1 MAFGALFLKA
11 QIRPKS
17 TIHTIYSMSQT
28 SSSST
33 VSENLT
39 VEDQQEFQNLP
50 ALLTQW
56 KRIQEEK
63 RKLVDQ
69 MRILKEQISGQN
81 KQCVVME
88 QMIMGT
94 MKKHS
99 IGALDLK
106 SSGARVL
113 YKKRSTKAPISKKD
127 MEKHLTEHLK
137 SEEAAKNLLDFLA
150 TKRETIVKEALIYE
164 KNDVQETN

>member
-1 MAFGALFLKA
+1 
-11 QIRPKS
+11 
-17 TIHTIYSMSQT
+17 MSQT
-28 SSSST
+28 SSTSNASQA
-33 VSENLT
+33 EPLT
-39 VEDQQEFQNLP
+39 AEDNQEFQNLP
-50 ALLTQW
+50 TLLTQW
-56 KRIQEEK
+56 KRIQEDK
-63 RKLVDQ
+63 RALVEQ
-69 MRILKEQISGQN
+69 MRVIKEQISGHN

-113 YKKRSTKAPISKKD
+113 YKKRSTKAPINKKD

-137 SEEAAKNLLDFLA
+137 SQEAAKNLLDFLA
-150 TKRETIVKEALIYE
+150 TKRETRVKEALVYE
-164 KNDVQETN
+164 KNEVPPQQE

>member
-1 MAFGALFLKA
+1 
-11 QIRPKS
+11 
-17 TIHTIYSMSQT
+17 MSVASGT
-28 SSSST
+28 SSVRT
-33 VSENLT
+33 EIT
-39 VEDQQEFQNLP
+39 MTPEEHQEFQNLP
-50 ALLTQW
+50 QLLTQW
-56 KRIQEEK
+56 KRVQEEK
-63 RKLVDQ
+63 RKLVDEKK
-69 MRILKEQISGQN
+69 RLLEQISEHD
-81 KQCVVME
+81 KRCAVME

-137 SEEAAKNLLDFLA
+137 SEDAAKKLLEFLG
-150 TKRETIVKEALIYE
+150 TKRETKVKEALIYE
-164 KNDVQETN
+164 KTE

>member
-1 MAFGALFLKA
+1 
-11 QIRPKS
+11 
-17 TIHTIYSMSQT
+17 MSQT
-28 SSSST
+28 SSSSNA
-33 VSENLT
+33 SEILT
-39 VEDQQEFQNLP
+39 PEDQQEFQNLP
-50 ALLTQW
+50 NLLTQW
-56 KRIQEEK
+56 KRVQEEK

-69 MRILKEQISGQN
+69 MRVLKEQISGHN

-106 SSGARVL
+106 SSNARVL
-113 YKKRSTKAPISKKD
+113 YKKKSTKAPISKKD

-137 SEEAAKNLLDFLA
+137 SQEAAKTLIDFLA
-150 TKRETIVKEALIYE
+150 AKRETRVKEALVYE
-164 KNDVQETN
+164 KNDEAA

>member
-1 MAFGALFLKA
+1 
-11 QIRPKS
+11 
-17 TIHTIYSMSQT
+17 MSQT
-28 SSSST
+28 SSSSNASQQEQLS
-33 VSENLT
+33 V
-39 VEDQQEFQNLP
+39 DDHQEFQNLP

-63 RKLVDQ
+63 RTLVEQ
-69 MRILKEQISGQN
+69 MRVLKEQVSGHN
-81 KQCVVME
+81 KQCSVME

-99 IGALDLK
+99 IAALDLK

-113 YKKRSTKAPISKKD
+113 YKKRSTKAAIPKKD

-137 SEEAAKNLLDFLA
+137 SEEAAKNLLEFLA
-150 TKRETIVKEALIYE
+150 TKRETRVKEALIYE
-164 KNDVQETN
+164 KNEVVDTA

>member
-1 MAFGALFLKA
+1 
-11 QIRPKS
+11 
-17 TIHTIYSMSQT
+17 MSQT
-28 SSSST
+28 SSSSNA
-33 VSENLT
+33 SEIIT
-39 VEDQQEFQNLP
+39 PEDQQEFQNLP
-50 ALLTQW
+50 NLLTQW

-69 MRILKEQISGQN
+69 MRVLKEQISGHN

-106 SSGARVL
+106 SSNARVL
-113 YKKRSTKAPISKKD
+113 YKKKSTKAPISKKD

-137 SEEAAKNLLDFLA
+137 SQEAAKALIDFLA
-150 TKRETIVKEALIYE
+150 TKKETRVKEALVYE
-164 KNDVQETN
+164 KNDEAA

>member
-1 MAFGALFLKA
+1 MT
-11 QIRPKS
+11 PEE
-17 TIHTIYSMSQT
+17 H
-28 SSSST
+28 
-33 VSENLT
+33 
-39 VEDQQEFQNLP
+39 QEFQNLP
-50 ALLTQW
+50 LLLTQW
-56 KRIQEEK
+56 KRVQEEK
-63 RKLVDQ
+63 RKLVDEKK
-69 MRILKEQISGQN
+69 RLLEQISEHD
-81 KQCVVME
+81 KRCAVME

-137 SEEAAKNLLDFLA
+137 SEDAAKKLLEFLG
-150 TKRETIVKEALIYE
+150 TKRETKVKEALIYE
-164 KNDVQETN
+164 KTE

>member
-1 MAFGALFLKA
+1 
-11 QIRPKS
+11 
-17 TIHTIYSMSQT
+17 MSQT
-28 SSSST
+28 SSSSN
-33 VSENLT
+33 VSQPETLT
-39 VEDQQEFQNLP
+39 AEDAQEFQNLP
-50 ALLTQW
+50 NLLTQW

-69 MRILKEQISGQN
+69 MRIIKEQISGHN
-81 KQCVVME
+81 KQCIVME

-113 YKKRSTKAPISKKD
+113 YKKKSTKAPISKKD

-137 SEEAAKNLLDFLA
+137 SQEAAKALINFLA
-150 TKRETIVKEALIYE
+150 EKKETRVKEALVYE
-164 KNDVQETN
+164 KNDEAA